1 MNKKFIICDYA
12 RANWGKTT
20 NLRMVFELLSQNH
33 LPKEVIWTKQENKSD
48 VWALFE
54 IEGKSIVVC
63 SLGDPDSC
71 HKEWLDKAVK
81 LNVDIII
88 CAARIRGE
96 TIQNVYSAQKNGN
109 YEDIFWFQNFNSDK
123 KTEISSEL
131 PEMLDIN
138 KFMAEAIIKIV
149 LRLLKF

>member
-20 NLRMVFELLSQNH
+20 SLRMVFELLSQNH
-33 LPKEVIWTKQENKSD
+33 LPKEVIWTGDVYNSD

-63 SLGDPDSC
+63 SLGDPC
-71 HKEWLDKAVK
+71 PYHKEFLDKAVK

-88 CAARIRGE
+88 CAARTSGK
-96 TIQNVYSAQKNGN
+96 TTQNVDNAKTNGN
-109 YEDIFWFQNFNSDK
+109 YENIFWFQNFNSDK
-123 KTEISSEL
+123 KTELSSQL

-138 KFMAEAIIKIV
+138 KFMAEAIIKIA

>member
-20 NLRMVFELLSQNH
+20 SLRMVFELLSQNH
-33 LPKEVIWTKQENKSD
+33 LPKEVIWTGDVYNSD

-54 IEGKSIVVC
+54 IDGKSIVVC
-63 SLGDPDSC
+63 SLGDPCPC
-71 HKEWLDKAVK
+71 HKEWLDKAVE
-81 LNVDIII
+81 LNADIII